1 MESIIRYVLNMV
13 PYMIAMLPI
22 LVAVRI
28 SIKLPIIKEGKKLNI
43 VHEIGVIIFI
53 LYLVGLASQT
63 IIPKF
68 ELGRNSIEI
77 VGRIGFDYNRINTI
91 PFNKIKEVLSL
102 VRLGNFNY
110 LWIEVLGNIGVFS
123 VIGFM
128 LPLLWTKL
136 ENIKTVLLCFSISVC
151 IETVQLILPRATDVD
166 DLIMNTLG
174 GLIGYIGYMIFKRL
188 FPKSTS
194 KFKGESE
201 L

>member
-1 MESIIRYVLNMV
+1 
-13 PYMIAMLPI
+13 MIAMLPI
-22 LVAVRI
+22 LIAVRI
-28 SIKLPIIKEGKKLNI
+28 SIKLPVIKEGKKLNI

-91 PFNKIKEVLSL
+91 PFNKIKEALSL

>member
-22 LVAVRI
+22 LIAVRI
-28 SIKLPIIKEGKKLNI
+28 SIKLPVIKEGKKLNI

>member
-1 MESIIRYVLNMV
+1 MESIIRYVSNMV

-22 LVAVRI
+22 LIVVRI

-63 IIPKF
+63 IIPKLEF
-68 ELGRNSIEI
+68 GSNGIEI
-77 VGRIGFDYNRINTI
+77 VGTIGFDYNRINTT
-91 PFNKIKEVLSL
+91 PFNKIKEVLYL

-110 LWIEVLGNIGVFS
+110 LLIEVLGNIGVFS
-123 VIGFM
+123 VIGFIV
-128 LPLLWTKL
+128 PLLWNKFKS
-136 ENIKTVLLCFSISVC
+136 IKTILLCFLISVC

-174 GLIGYIGYMIFKRL
+174 GLIGYIGYIIFKRL
-188 FPKSTS
+188 FPEFTS
-194 KFKGESE
+194 KFKEESGF
-201 L
+201 